1 MDLEKIFNAIFDA
14 EETYSANM
22 ISVSINDKVEIINNG
37 KEIAVFDIKSLTE
50 EEVKTTMELIKEKNI
65 FAPGGADLASLV
77 SAKVVET
84 DTTNYDLVF

>member
-1 MDLEKIFNAIFDA
+1 MELNRQLVMTFKTTDDKK
-14 EETYSANM
+14 
-22 ISVSINDKVEIINNG
+22 VSLTVDNPRED
-37 KEIAVFDIKSLTE
+37 LTE
-50 EEVKTTMELIKEKNI
+50 EEVKTAMELIKEKNI